1 MFNFKGRELKRN
13 NLLLH
18 IVWLIICL
26 LPIICSFLLITDGQV
41 VAFRFHNNY
50 EVGVPCVFKTITGY
64 NCPSCGGTRS
74 FVYMSRFSLLSAWNL
89 SKAATMLYILMAL
102 QIPYRIVLIARGSV
116 PFQRIIARL
125 GIVFLIF
132 IGVVDIAD
140 FVAQFI

>member
-1 MFNFKGRELKRN
+1 M
-13 NLLLH
+13 
-18 IVWLIICL
+18 
-26 LPIICSFLLITDGQV
+26 ITDGQV